1 MKKEDKLQNSNQ
13 TNSKRNQSQA
23 GQTVN
28 QNDNIKDYN
37 RAWEDDRL

>member
-1 MKKEDKLQNSNQ
+1 MKKENKLQNTSQ
-13 TNSKRNQSQA
+13 TNTKSNQSQA

>member
-1 MKKEDKLQNSNQ
+1 MKKEDKLQNSSQTSTKSNQ
-13 TNSKRNQSQA
+13 NQAS
-23 GQTVN
+23 QTVN

>member
-1 MKKEDKLQNSNQ
+1 MKKEDKLKSSSQM
-13 TNSKRNQSQA
+13 NSKRNQSQA

-28 QNDNIKDYN
+28 QNDTIKDYN